1 MNPSSYTI
9 EDPKVTKL
17 LNRLYAQAAESD
29 PRVMPQARAAADAQG
44 EWDTIKLA
52 PYLDQAFMAI
62 APEVGRLFY
71 LLVRMHKPKLVVEF
85 GASYGVSAIHVAAAL
100 RDNGFGR
107 MITTEQSDH
116 KVQQAG
122 ANLAEA
128 GLADLVEIYH
138 GDAFQTLANVPAI
151 DLLILD
157 GWKGLYLPLLKQL
170 EPRLSKGS
178 LVIADDTI
186 SLKDEMG
193 DYLAY
198 IRNPANGYIS
208 SEVPIDDGFELSIR

>member
-1 MNPSSYTI
+1 MSALPYTL
-9 EDPKVTKL
+9 EDPKVKTL
-17 LNRLYAQAAESD
+17 LDRLYAQAAESD
-29 PRVMPQARAAADAQG
+29 PRVMPQARAAASELG
-44 EWDTIKLA
+44 RWDDSKLS
-52 PYLDQAFMAI
+52 PFLDQAFMAI

-71 LLVRMHKPKLVVEF
+71 ILVRMHKPKLVVEF
-85 GASYGVSAIHVAAAL
+85 GMSYGVSAIHIAAAL

-107 MITTEQSDH
+107 IITTEQSAH

-138 GDAFQTLANVPAI
+138 GDAFKTLANVPPI

-170 EPRLSKGS
+170 EPKLSKGS
-178 LVIADDTI
+178 LVIADDVI
-186 SLKDEMG
+186 SMKDEMG

-198 IRNPANGYIS
+198 IRDPANGYVS